1 MEPTPEQKALQI
13 ELDKLKTQLETSIT
27 TKASTEAK
35 LLIENQIKDLE
46 KKLSDAR
53 KPIEEKAE
61 LRIKTLETEVKALN
75 DAKVT
80 SDEAAKANQKVIDD
94 FVAANKKRDDE
105 QRKNKRPFGE
115 VLKEQLAEQ
124 FETKAKEFEAFKKD
138 REARITIELKTVG
151 DMTIGNNLTGQG
163 QVVYNSN
170 QGLIPAQR
178 VNLRDL
184 IPTTI
189 SPTGIYVSYRE
200 TGGEGAIATQTEGS
214 AKSQKDFDLSRIETV
229 SNYIAG
235 FTRFSKQM
243 MAVLPWLQTSLVR
256 MLLRDFYK
264 EENRKFY
271 AAIAL
276 AANGFSLTAE
286 TDDNKA
292 IIDLL
297 YGRADQ
303 DFENSFILGKN
314 NMVGRMLKL
323 MYGNGYY
330 SGAGSVV
337 GTPDGRVTI
346 SGVPVIGA
354 SFATSDKV
362 MILDTNYI
370 ERVETESLRVDFSY
384 EDADNFTKNLITARV
399 ECFEDLNLLRTDA
412 HSFLDLGNS

>member
-1 MEPTPEQKALQI
+1 MQEALNA
-13 ELDKLKTQLETSIT
+13 LKSSLETAILTKMSAE
-27 TKASTEAK
+27 TKAETEK
-35 LLIENQIKDLE
+35 QIKSLE
-46 KKLSDAR
+46 EKLAKATADKKPL
-53 KPIEEKAE
+53 EEKAE
-61 LRIKTLETEVKALN
+61 QRVVTLEKEVKELKE
-75 DAKVT
+75 AKVT
-80 SDEAAKANQKVIDD
+80 ADEITKKNQAVIDEYLADKKKRENEFKAN
-94 FVAANKKRDDE
+94 
-105 QRKNKRPFGE
+105 RKPFGD
-115 VLKEQLAEQ
+115 VMKEQLAEQ
-124 FETKAKEFEAFKKD
+124 FESKQAEFAAFKKD

-163 QVVYNSN
+163 QVSYNN
-170 QGLIPAQR
+170 RQGLVPNQK

-200 TGGEGAIATQTEGS
+200 TGAEGSISTQTEGS
-214 AKSQKDFDLSRIETV
+214 AKSQRDYDLTRIESV

-243 MAVLPWLQTSLVR
+243 MYVLPWLQTSLIR

-276 AANGFSLTAE
+276 AATGFSTITE

-292 IIDLL
+292 IIELL

-303 DFENSFILGKN
+303 DFENSFVLGKN
-314 NMVGRMLKL
+314 NMVGRMLRL

-337 GTPDGRVTI
+337 GTPSGAVSI
-346 SGVPVIGA
+346 SGIPVIGA

-362 MILDTNYI
+362 MIIDTDYI
-370 ERVETESLRVDFSY
+370 ERVETETLRVDFSY
-384 EDADNFTKNLITARV
+384 EDADNFTKNLVTARV
-399 ECFEDLNLLRTDA
+399 ECFEDLNMLRTDA
-412 HSFLDLGNS
+412 HTFADLGNS

>member
-1 MEPTPEQKALQI
+1 MTPEEQALQA
-13 ELDKLKTQLETSIT
+13 ELTKFKSDLEAAIT
-27 TKASTEAK
+27 TKASAESKAE
-35 LLIENQIKDLE
+35 IEKQIKALE
-46 KKLSDAR
+46 QKLADA
-53 KPIEEKAE
+53 EKARTDKLTPE
-61 LRIKTLETEVKALN
+61 IKALN
-75 DAKVT
+75 DKVKALEEAKVLA
-80 SDEAAKANQKVIDD
+80 DERDKKNQEVIDNFLAD
-94 FVAANKKRDDE
+94 KKKRDE
-105 QRKNKRPFGE
+105 NAKKNKKSFGE
-115 VLKEQLAEQ
+115 AMHEELANQ
-124 FETKAKEFEAFKKD
+124 FESKQKEIQNFAKD
-138 REARITIELKTVG
+138 RNAKLSFELKTVG
-151 DMTIGNNLTGQG
+151 DMTIPVNLTGQG
-163 QVVYNSN
+163 VATFNSN
-170 QGLIPAQR
+170 VGLVPNQK
-178 VNLRDL
+178 VNMRDL

-200 TGGEGAIATQTEGS
+200 TGGEGGITTQVEGA
-214 AKSQKDFDLSRIETV
+214 AKSQKDYDLARVETV
-229 SNYIAG
+229 SGYISG
-235 FTRFSKQM
+235 YVRFSKQM
-243 MAVLPWLQTSLVR
+243 MYVLPWLQTSLVR

-276 AANGFSLTAE
+276 AATGFSTTAE

-303 DFENSFILGKN
+303 DFNNSFILGKN

-337 GTPDGRVTI
+337 GTPNGQVSI
-346 SGVPVIGA
+346 SGIPVIGA

-362 MILDTNYI
+362 MIIDSDYI

-384 EDADNFTKNLITARV
+384 EDADNFTKNLVTARV

-412 HSFLDLGNS
+412 HSLLDLGNS